1 MVTDPLGDE
10 KEKET
15 VEMSLEAS
23 IISEEEKEEDDEQD
37 DDDDSEW
44 QEALA
49 NTGKVYY
56 WNVKTRETRW
66 EKPTSKVA

>member
-15 VEMSLEAS
+15 AEAS
-23 IISEEEKEEDDEQD
+23 LAASISEGGKEDDEE
-37 DDDDSEW
+37 DDDSEW

-56 WNVKTRETRW
+56 WNVRTRETRW